1 MSLPVTV
8 VTVHHKT
15 PDLLDQLYVS
25 LRRVYEHIDIIVVD
39 GGSGDDRASM
49 TALQSL
55 SQDPALTVHYENHNI
70 GHGPGMDAGIRK
82 AETGW
87 ILTLD
92 TDCVIERGGW
102 IEQMLTVVTR
112 NRMGYACGGVV
123 NVDRAGNRVETGG
136 ILYCRPVTA
145 LWRRRVYLNHPRF
158 ELHGAPCLRNQI
170 SASRA
175 GWRILD
181 FQVDDY
187 VTHLTRGTRSRHGDH
202 WVNRGPIL

>member
-15 PDLLDQLYVS
+15 PDLLDQLCVS
-25 LRRVYEHIDIIVVD
+25 LRCFYKDVAVIVVD
-39 GGSGDDRASM
+39 SGSGADRASQ
-49 TALQSL
+49 TTLESL
-55 SQDPALTVHYENHNI
+55 SKDTALTVRYENRNI
-70 GHGPGMDAGIRK
+70 GHGPGMDRGIRK

-102 IEQMLTVVTR
+102 IEQMLSAVTR

-123 NVDRAGNRVETGG
+123 DVDAAGNRVTAGG
-136 ILYCRPVTA
+136 TPYCRPVTA
-145 LWRRRVYLNHPRF
+145 LWRRRVYLNHPLC
-158 ELHGAPCLRNQI
+158 ELHGTPCLRNQI